1 MLSMF
6 PDAVQKSFR
15 DQADQVV
22 ALQQQALDSQLAAFD
37 WQMERLTELRAHSQ
51 AGMDLGQRQARALWK
66 HSCDQAL
73 AAFAK
78 AAPSDAASN

>member
-15 DQADQVV
+15 DQADQVL
-22 ALQQQALDSQLAAFD
+22 AFQRQALDLQLSTFD
-37 WQMERLTELRAHSQ
+37 WQSERLAELRAHSL
-51 AGMDLGQRQARALWK
+51 AGLDLGQKQARALWQR
-66 HSCDQAL
+66 SCDQAL
-73 AAFAK
+73 AAFAQ